1 VNFVHADRDFSDLL
15 AQVAS
20 LRGLSTGLIEKD
32 YWVTHALWGL
42 HLQGFDVWFKGGTS
56 LSKGFGLIQRFSE
69 DLDMKV
75 EPGRVSLSAVSDW
88 KSEGKKATAAREH
101 FFDEFVRT
109 LAISD
114 LRFELEPSPDG
125 SWRAANVRAYY
136 NGSYLAELEP
146 LRPYVLLEIGSARV
160 TPYVERDITS
170 FVHEELKTREQL
182 AEFTDNRPRNVR
194 CVHPL
199 VTLVE
204 KLDALRHKVPNASCE
219 ASGFVRHFE
228 DSARI
233 IQAEEELPPLGEG
246 YPDVR
251 ILAQEM
257 LAQKQIRELAGPAN
271 EAFAL
276 ADGERTDSIRGA
288 FRAIGGLYWGPR
300 MTLDDACRSIR
311 DWLGERFPQAGGT

>member
-1 VNFVHADRDFSDLL
+1 MNFVHADRDFSDLL

-69 DLDMKV
+69 DLD
-75 EPGRVSLSAVSDW
+75 
-88 KSEGKKATAAREH
+88 
-101 FFDEFVRT
+101 
-109 LAISD
+109 
-114 LRFELEPSPDG
+114 
-125 SWRAANVRAYY
+125 
-136 NGSYLAELEP
+136 
-146 LRPYVLLEIGSARV
+146 
-160 TPYVERDITS
+160 
-170 FVHEELKTREQL
+170 
-182 AEFTDNRPRNVR
+182 
-194 CVHPL
+194 
-199 VTLVE
+199 
-204 KLDALRHKVPNASCE
+204 SCE

-257 LAQKQIRELAGPAN
+257 LAQKQIRELAGPAD